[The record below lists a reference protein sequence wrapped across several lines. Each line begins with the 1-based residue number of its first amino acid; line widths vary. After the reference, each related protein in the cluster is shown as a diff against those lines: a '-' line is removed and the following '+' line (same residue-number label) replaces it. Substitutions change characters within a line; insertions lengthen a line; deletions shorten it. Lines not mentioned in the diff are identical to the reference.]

1 MNLNPELTLDIQR
14 IFTLDWKNITIP
26 KVLNLQKGI
35 NGKLYLKKGFYLN
48 LKLCL
53 LNIISKKIEK
63 KDYP

>member
-1 MNLNPELTLDIQR
+1 MNLSRELTLDIQP

-26 KVLNLQKGI
+26 KVLNLQKDI

>member
-14 IFTLDWKNITIP
+14 IFTLGWKNITIP
-26 KVLNLQKGI
+26 KVLNLQKGL